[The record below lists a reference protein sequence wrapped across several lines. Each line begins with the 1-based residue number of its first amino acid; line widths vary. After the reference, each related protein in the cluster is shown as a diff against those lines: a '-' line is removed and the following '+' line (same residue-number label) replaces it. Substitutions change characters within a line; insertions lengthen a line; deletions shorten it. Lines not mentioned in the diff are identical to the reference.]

1 MTLDYYAVLHLEPQA
16 TYDEIHKAY
25 RTLARRYHPD
35 RNDEP
40 GAASAM
46 AVINEAY
53 SVLGEP
59 SRRMKYDHIR
69 AKSRTRNIAAPIL
82 KAARDSVLKHRW
94 PILKD
99 DAVSLVLE
107 QGSRKLN
114 VLFVDY
120 LDNAMVR
127 NIARRAAGF
136 TIVLAVEIERPINL
150 SFQIGIID
158 LVRSQ
163 YHGAGFPDET
173 YKGLFAAF
181 L

>member
-1 MTLDYYAVLHLEPQA
+1 MDYYAVLHLEPQA
-16 TYDEIHKAY
+16 TYDEIHSAY

-59 SRRMKYDHIR
+59 SRRMKYDQMR

-82 KAARDSVLKHRW
+82 QAARDSLLKHRW
-94 PILKD
+94 SVLED
-99 DAVSLVLE
+99 DGSRLVIEQGNRRLSLV
-107 QGSRKLN
+107 
-114 VLFVDY
+114 FVDY
-120 LDNAMVR
+120 LDNAMIR
-127 NIARRAAGF
+127 NIAKRVAGF
-136 TIVLAVEIERPINL
+136 TIILAVEIERPINL
-150 SFQIGIID
+150 SFHIGIVD
-158 LVRSQ
+158 LMRSE
-163 YHGAGFPDET
+163 YHGAAFPDEI
-173 YKGLFAAF
+173 YKALFAAF